1 MASALFAY
9 ARFAASLPR
18 FLRGTTTAAEA
29 RVLVRARLDGRDE
42 AFLRLARMGIF
53 GRPHSPYHR
62 LLDLAGCTYADL
74 ERLVRGRGLEPALRA
89 LRDAGVYVTFD
100 EFKGRRPIV
109 RGPTVIPTAPR
120 DFDNPLL
127 ARHYAA
133 ATGGTTGAATR
144 VLIDLDHIAATA
156 PLHALAW
163 EAHGLAGAP
172 WALWRSILPGVS
184 GVNNVLRGARL
195 GNVPR
200 RWFTPVAPR
209 DLAPSWRARLAAA
222 YLTAA
227 GRAVRVRIPRP
238 EPVPIGAAGTVARW
252 LADTAAREGR
262 AVLSTFVSLA
272 ARAALAAVA
281 EGLDLRAAAFIGGGE
296 PPSPAKVRAITS
308 SGARFIPTYSFAEAG
323 PVGIGCA
330 SPADGTDVH
339 FFRDCLA
346 ILPVPVEDGAP
357 AGRGAGFLFTTLLPT
372 APKILLNVESDDAG
386 ILETRRCGCPLEA
399 AGYTEHIRQVRSLRK
414 LTGEGVTLPGADL
427 ARIVEEVLPA
437 RFGGS
442 PLDYQ
447 FVEEE
452 DEAGFTRVAVVV
464 APGVGPVDEQA
475 VVDAVLEALAR
486 GAPSADLARAVWRQ
500 AGTLRVRREELIWTA
515 RGKLMPRH
523 VVHAAPARV
532 ASGAPAALSTTKEGS
547 R

>member
-1 MASALFAY
+1 MYAGARGSSPAGPAADTPTHRALRRASMVSELVAY
-9 ARFAASLPR
+9 ARFAATLPR
-18 FLRGTTTAAEA
+18 FLHGTTTAAEA
-29 RVLVRARLDGRDE
+29 RALVRARVERRDE
-42 AFLRLARMGIF
+42 AFLRLARLGIF
-53 GRPHSPYHR
+53 LHKRSPYRR

-74 ERLVRGRGLEPALRA
+74 ERMVRNRGLEPALRA

-109 RGPTVIPTAPR
+109 RGAAVIPAAPR

-163 EAHGLAGAP
+163 EAHGLTGAP

-209 DLAPSWRARLAAA
+209 DLAPSWRARLATA

-227 GRAVRVRIPRP
+227 GRAARVRIPRP
-238 EPVPIGAAGTVARW
+238 EPVPIGAAGTIARW
-252 LADTAAREGR
+252 LAGTAAREGR

-272 ARAALAAVA
+272 ARVALAAAA

-296 PPSPAKVRAITS
+296 PPSPAKVRAITA
-308 SGARFIPTYSFAEAG
+308 SGARFVPTYSFAEAG

-330 SPADGTDVH
+330 SPAD
-339 FFRDCLA
+339 RALA
-346 ILPVPVEDGAP
+346 
-357 AGRGAGFLFTTLLPT
+357 
-372 APKILLNVESDDAG
+372 
-386 ILETRRCGCPLEA
+386 CPL
-399 AGYTEHIRQVRSLRK
+399 T
-414 LTGEGVTLPGADL
+414 
-427 ARIVEEVLPA
+427 
-437 RFGGS
+437 
-442 PLDYQ
+442 
-447 FVEEE
+447 
-452 DEAGFTRVAVVV
+452 AVQNW
-464 APGVGPVDEQA
+464 PDQ
-475 VVDAVLEALAR
+475 R
-486 GAPSADLARAVWRQ
+486 
-500 AGTLRVRREELIWTA
+500 
-515 RGKLMPRH
+515 
-523 VVHAAPARV
+523 
-532 ASGAPAALSTTKEGS
+532 
-547 R
+547 